1 MLGITDLRKGTLI
14 KLDGQPWKVV
24 EYSQKQMGRGG
35 STVNTKLK
43 NALDGRVISKNFK
56 GAEKVAPAD
65 IEVRS
70 AQYLYSSDG
79 QAFFMD
85 DENFEQYELD
95 SDSIQDELQFLL
107 EGQKVGV
114 QLFENRPV
122 NLEMPNNLFLKV
134 VEAPN
139 VVKGDTS
146 GAVTK
151 EVVVETGYRLRAPGF
166 IKPGDEISIDTSTGE
181 YRERKK

>member
-1 MLGITDLRKGTLI
+1 M
-14 KLDGQPWKVV
+14 
-24 EYSQKQMGRGG
+24 
-35 STVNTKLK
+35 
-43 NALDGRVISKNFK
+43 ISKNFK

>member
-14 KLDGQPWKVV
+14 KIDGQPWKVV
-24 EYSQKQMGRGG
+24 EYAQKQMGRGG

-43 NALDGRVISKNFK
+43 NALDGRVVAKNFK
-56 GAEKVAPAD
+56 GAEKVEPAD
-65 IEVRS
+65 IEVKS
-70 AQYLYSSDG
+70 SQYLYSSDG
-79 QAFFMD
+79 KAFFMD
-85 DENFEQYELD
+85 EESFEQYELD
-95 SDSIQDELQFLL
+95 VASIVDELRFLL

-114 QLFENRPV
+114 QLFEGQPV

-134 VEAPN
+134 VEAPD

-151 EVVVETGYRLRAPGF
+151 EVMVETGYRLKAPGF